1 MKLTLNLASRTYLN
15 RRALVTFY
23 WILTAALLGLL
34 AFNLLFFYRS
44 QVQAQQI
51 KARLEELDHD
61 LAKGQG
67 EAQTFNQ
74 QAYEEL
80 LTQVDAANDIIT
92 KDSFRWSDLLG
103 HLEQLVPEGV
113 ALRSIQPDFK
123 DSSLELQGVAKD
135 IPQLRTFLDLLVADE
150 RLGQATLLQQARIQ
164 VKDAAGLES
173 DVVAFS
179 IVVKGAF

>member
-15 RRALVTFY
+15 RRALLTFY
-23 WILTAALLGLL
+23 WILIAALLGLL
-34 AFNLLFFYRS
+34 VFNLLFFYRS
-44 QVQAQQI
+44 QVQAKQI
-51 KARLEELDHD
+51 KAHLEELNRD
-61 LAKGQG
+61 LVKGQG

-74 QAYEEL
+74 QAYEGL
-80 LTQVDAANDIIT
+80 LVEVDAANAIIA

-103 HLEQLVPEGV
+103 RLEQLVPEGV

-135 IPQLRTFLDLLVADE
+135 IPQLRAFLDLLVADE

-164 VKDAAGLES
+164 VKDAGAVES

-179 IVVKGAF
+179 ISVKGAF

>member
-15 RRALVTFY
+15 RRALITFY
-23 WILTAALLGLL
+23 WILIAALVALL
-34 AFNLLFFYRS
+34 VFNLLFFYRS

-51 KARLEELDHD
+51 KGHLEELDRD

-74 QAYEEL
+74 QAYDKL
-80 LTQVDAANDIIT
+80 LAEVDAANDIIA

-103 HLEQLVPEGV
+103 ALEQLVPEGV
-113 ALRSIQPDFK
+113 ALRGIQPDFK
-123 DSSLELQGVAKD
+123 DRSLELQGVAED
-135 IPQLRTFLDLLVADE
+135 IPQLRSFLDRLVADE

-164 VKDAAGLES
+164 PKDAGGGES
-173 DVVAFS
+173 EVVAFS
-179 IVVKGAF
+179 ISVKEAF